1 MEAFLVKK
9 TNEIFRFLY
18 SWLTTDGVVLGYI
31 LGVVHI
37 TLCTALGIMI
47 IISHTLYPV
56 FWLQLLVYFFL
67 FIIWLQHLFLQVCIF
82 FLAEKTLTNN
92 EPPFYTIVREILGIN
107 IEDFIKYFFIAETAV
122 IGSLGLEI
130 ISKISVYIHEFY
142 GINL

>member
-67 FIIWLQHLFLQVCIF
+67 FIIWLQHLFLQVCIL

-92 EPPFYTIVREILGIN
+92 EPPFYTIVREVLGIN

-122 IGSLGLEI
+122 VASLGLEI

-142 GINL
+142 GMKL